1 MYDKLRMK
9 IEKNT
14 IVSLRYKLTDA
25 QNNVIEEPDSPM
37 MYLHGGYEGTFPK
50 IEALLDGQEI
60 GYEATIQLEPNEA
73 FGEYDPELL
82 KIEPRARFPEP
93 LEVGM
98 QFEGVPDV
106 DGESEEEAQAAD
118 AQEDE
123 DAEAEPLIYTVT
135 DVADNQ
141 VVLDGNHPLA
151 GMALRFWVQVE
162 GVRAATEEEI
172 ENRHPEGGENF
183 TFGMPNDAEDDDEE
197 EFLEKALGLQGH
209 VSRTLHWLLF
219 KPFFNS
225 AKISFCF
232 CAVANISR
240 SITKLGKCFF

>member
-1 MYDKLRMK
+1 MFDKFRMK

-25 QNNVIEEPDSPM
+25 QNNVIEEPDAPM
-37 MYLHGGYEGTFPK
+37 VYLHGGYDGTFPK
-50 IEALLDGQEI
+50 IETLLDGQDI

-82 KIEPRARFPEP
+82 KIEPRTRFPEP

-98 QFEGVPDV
+98 QFEGVPDA
-106 DGESEEEAQAAD
+106 DEES
-118 AQEDE
+118 
-123 DAEAEPLIYTVT
+123 AEAGDDADDEPLIYTVT

-162 GVRAATEEEI
+162 DVRAATEDEI
-172 ENRHPEGGENF
+172 ENRYPEGGESF
-183 TFGMPNDAEDDDEE
+183 TFGMPNDDGEEDEE
-197 EFLEKALGLQGH
+197 EDFPSSSLGSGTPNP
-209 VSRTLHWLLF
+209 RTLH
-219 KPFFNS
+219 
-225 AKISFCF
+225 
-232 CAVANISR
+232 
-240 SITKLGKCFF
+240 

>member
-37 MYLHGGYEGTFPK
+37 VYLHGGYEGTFPK
-50 IEALLDGQEI
+50 IESLLDGQDI

-82 KIEPRARFPEP
+82 KIEPRTRFPEP

-98 QFEGVPDV
+98 QFEGVPDSDAE
-106 DGESEEEAQAAD
+106 DGSDGVSASAD
-118 AQEDE
+118 DSE
-123 DAEAEPLIYTVT
+123 DADDEPLIYTVT

-162 GVRAATEEEI
+162 DVRAATEDEI

-183 TFGMPNDAEDDDEE
+183 TFGMPNDDADDEE
-197 EFLEKALGLQGH
+197 DFLEKALGLQGQAP
-209 VSRTLHWLLF
+209 RTLH
-219 KPFFNS
+219 
-225 AKISFCF
+225 
-232 CAVANISR
+232 
-240 SITKLGKCFF
+240 

>member
-1 MYDKLRMK
+1 MFDKFRMK

-37 MYLHGGYEGTFPK
+37 VYLHGGYEGTFPK
-50 IEALLDGQEI
+50 IETLLDGQDV

-82 KIEPRARFPEP
+82 KIEPRTRFPEP

-98 QFEGVPDV
+98 QFEGVPDA
-106 DGESEEEAQAAD
+106 EEDAAAD
-118 AQEDE
+118 DV
-123 DAEAEPLIYTVT
+123 DDEPLIYTVT
-135 DVADNQ
+135 DVADSQ

-162 GVRAATEEEI
+162 DVRAATDDEI
-172 ENRHPEGGENF
+172 ENRHPEGGESF
-183 TFGMPNDAEDDDEE
+183 SFGMPNDDDDDEE
-197 EFLEKALGLQGH
+197 FPGGALGGNDAGP
-209 VSRTLHWLLF
+209 RTLH
-219 KPFFNS
+219 
-225 AKISFCF
+225 
-232 CAVANISR
+232 
-240 SITKLGKCFF
+240 

>member
-25 QNNVIEEPDSPM
+25 QNNIIEEPDTPM
-37 MYLHGGYEGTFPK
+37 VYLHGGYEGTFPK
-50 IEALLDGQEI
+50 IESLLDGQDV

-82 KIEPRARFPEP
+82 KIEPRTRFPEP

-98 QFEGVPDV
+98 QFEGVPDAQ
-106 DGESEEEAQAAD
+106 DESEQLSASADEED
-118 AQEDE
+118 
-123 DAEAEPLIYTVT
+123 EPLIYTVT

-162 GVRAATEEEI
+162 DVRAATDEEI
-172 ENRHPEGGENF
+172 ENRHPEGAENF
-183 TFGMPNDAEDDDEE
+183 TFGMPDSDADEE
-197 EFLEKALGLQGH
+197 DFLEKALGAAQAP
-209 VSRTLHWLLF
+209 RTLH
-219 KPFFNS
+219 
-225 AKISFCF
+225 
-232 CAVANISR
+232 
-240 SITKLGKCFF
+240 

>member
-1 MYDKLRMK
+1 MYDNLRMK
-9 IEKNT
+9 IQKNT

-25 QNNVIEEPDSPM
+25 QNNVIEEPESPM
-37 MYLHGGYEGTFPK
+37 IYLHGGYEGTFPK
-50 IEALLDGQEI
+50 IEALVDGQDI
-60 GYEATIQLEPNEA
+60 GYEATIQLEPSEA

-98 QFEGVPDV
+98 QFEGVPDADV
-106 DGESEEEAQAAD
+106 DSDD
-118 AQEDE
+118 ANQVASAEEDE
-123 DAEAEPLIYTVT
+123 DADAEPLIYTVT

-162 GVRAATEEEI
+162 DVRAATEDEI

-197 EFLEKALGLQGH
+197 EFLEKALGLQGRT
-209 VSRTLHWLLF
+209 SRTLH
-219 KPFFNS
+219 
-225 AKISFCF
+225 
-232 CAVANISR
+232 
-240 SITKLGKCFF
+240 

>member
-9 IEKNT
+9 IQKNT

-37 MYLHGGYEGTFPK
+37 VYLHGGYEGTFPK
-50 IEALLDGQEI
+50 IEALLDGQDI

-106 DGESEEEAQAAD
+106 DAAQEASAE
-118 AQEDE
+118 EDE

-162 GVRAATEEEI
+162 DVRAATEDEI

-209 VSRTLHWLLF
+209 TPRTLH
-219 KPFFNS
+219 
-225 AKISFCF
+225 
-232 CAVANISR
+232 
-240 SITKLGKCFF
+240 

>member
-1 MYDKLRMK
+1 MK

-37 MYLHGGYEGTFPK
+37 VYLHGGYEGTFPK
-50 IEALLDGQEI
+50 IETLLDGQDI
-60 GYEATIQLEPNEA
+60 GYEATIQLEPSEA

-82 KIEPRARFPEP
+82 KIEPRTRFPEP

-98 QFEGVPDV
+98 QFEGVPDA
-106 DGESEEEAQAAD
+106 DQESEEAEEAD
-118 AQEDE
+118 SDE
-123 DAEAEPLIYTVT
+123 EPLIYTVT

-162 GVRAATEEEI
+162 DVRAATEDEI
-172 ENRHPEGGENF
+172 QNRHPEGGESF
-183 TFGMPNDAEDDDEE
+183 TFGMPNEDDAEEE
-197 EFLEKALGLQGH
+197 EFPGNALG
-209 VSRTLHWLLF
+209 SSSANPRTLH
-219 KPFFNS
+219 
-225 AKISFCF
+225 
-232 CAVANISR
+232 
-240 SITKLGKCFF
+240 